1 MILGIGIDIIH
12 LPRIQT
18 LLTRRPTFLLHF
30 PKKILSDGELK
41 EFNNIFLYNRKNNLI
56 SATRD
61 DSLAQDNLQQ
71 DKVKIDDN
79 IVKFLAVR

>member
-18 LLTRRPTFLLHF
+18 LLTRKPTSLLHF
-30 PKKILSDGELK
+30 SKRILSDGELK
-41 EFNNIFLYNRKNNLI
+41 EFNIFLCNQKNNLI
-56 SATRD
+56 SVNGF
-61 DSLAQDNLQQ
+61 AQNNLEQ
-71 DKVKIDDN
+71 DKVMINSN